1 MPDFDVIV
9 VGAGNAA
16 LAAANSA
23 REEGADRVVV
33 LEKAPEPERGGNTYF
48 SGGLLR
54 IAFGAPR
61 ALEPLLP
68 DIEDRLPGFFD
79 NVEPYTQE
87 DFLSDLRRVT
97 ADRADPTL
105 ARILIGNSYDT
116 IRWMHETG
124 GIPMEAAVAL
134 AGIRV
139 GNRVKFQ
146 KGAIVRARQEG
157 VGLSRHWFTRTQSNG
172 IEIRYE
178 TGALDLVQDRRGRIA
193 AVRAR
198 TPDGIEELSAGAVVL
213 ACGGFEANA
222 EWRARYLG
230 APWDHAKVR
239 GTAHNQGDGLRM
251 ALEAG
256 ALPRGQWSGRHSTP
270 ISNEWPDF
278 ADRKRTDKSNRLSYP
293 FAVML
298 NRAGR
303 RFVDEGEDLGLYTYA
318 KYGGDILRQ
327 PGSLAWQIFDRKT
340 VHLLEPRYRTSD
352 PITSDTL
359 EGLVAQLDIDD
370 REQALRTLEAYN
382 EAACDP
388 AGFDPNLAR
397 RARHRRDRS
406 AQVELGAAARR
417 PAVRRLL
424 RHRRNHLY
432 LRRARDRR
440 ARPGAWYGLAS
451 DAGALYL
458 RRDGRRA
465 LSPSTTR
472 AEPVWSPERCSAVS
486 PGVLP
491 RATAGAPDK
500 RLPGQTRVPAQPRR
514 RDSERS
520 SSAAGSGYKRLI

>member
-1 MPDFDVIV
+1 MRDFDIIV

-23 REEGADRVVV
+23 REEGADRVLV
-33 LEKAPEPERGGNTYF
+33 LEKASEAERGGNTWF

-54 IAFGAPR
+54 IAYGASR

-68 DIEDRLPGFFD
+68 DVEERLPGFFD
-79 NVEPYTQE
+79 NVEPYTEE

-97 ADRADPTL
+97 AGRADPML
-105 ARILIGNSYDT
+105 ARILIENSYQT
-116 IRWMHETG
+116 IRWMHEAAG
-124 GIPMEAAVAL
+124 VPMEAAVSL

-157 VGLSRHWFTRTQSNG
+157 IGLSRSWFAHTERNG

-178 TGALDLVQDRRGRIA
+178 TGALSLLRDRSGRVVGVEA
-193 AVRAR
+193 K
-198 TPDGIEELSAGAVVL
+198 TPSGMEELSARAVVL

-222 EWRARYLG
+222 QWRAQYLG

-251 ALEAG
+251 ALAAG

-293 FAVML
+293 FGVMI

-303 RFVDEGEDLGLYTYA
+303 RFVDEGEDLGFYTYA
-318 KYGGDILRQ
+318 KYGGEILRQ
-327 PGSLAWQIFDRKT
+327 PGSLAWQIFDQQDDAPARAPLPDERT
-340 VHLLEPRYRTSD
+340 DHLRYPRGSGRAARHRRSARRRCAPSMRTTRRRA
-352 PITSDTL
+352 IT
-359 EGLVAQLDIDD
+359 
-370 REQALRTLEAYN
+370 
-382 EAACDP
+382 
-388 AGFDPNLAR
+388 AGFDPTVLDGLATT
-397 RARHRRDRS
+397 RARA

-417 PAVRRLL
+417 AAVRRLL
-424 RHRRNHLY
+424 RHRRHHLH
-432 LRRARDRR
+432 LRRTRDRR
-440 ARPGAWYGLAS
+440 AGEGARHRLAP
-451 DAGALYL
+451 DARALHL

-465 LSPSTTR
+465 LPLQLPRRDRPCLRRGVRPHRGAVCGAGAGGHVMCGLTGAKAWRPDGIQLRELHAGGRR
-472 AEPVWSPERCSAVS
+472 AEV
-486 PGVLP
+486 
-491 RATAGAPDK
+491 
-500 RLPGQTRVPAQPRR
+500 
-514 RDSERS
+514 
-520 SSAAGSGYKRLI
+520 

>member
-68 DIEDRLPGFFD
+68 DVESRLPGFFD
-79 NVEPYTQE
+79 NVEPYTE
-87 DFLSDLRRVT
+87 DDFLSDLRRVT
-97 ADRADPTL
+97 ANRTDPKL
-105 ARILIGNSYDT
+105 AQILIGNSYDT
-116 IRWMHETG
+116 IRWMNETG
-124 GIPMEAAVAL
+124 GIPMEAAVTL

-157 VGLSRHWFTRTQSNG
+157 VGLSRHWFARAQANG
-172 IEIRYE
+172 VEIRYG
-178 TGALDLVQDRRGRIA
+178 TGATALVRDRRG
-193 AVRAR
+193 AVAGVEAR
-198 TPDGIEELSAGAVVL
+198 TPAGMQELSARAVVL
-213 ACGGFEANA
+213 ACGGFEANPQ
-222 EWRARYLG
+222 WRAQYLG

-251 ALEAG
+251 AIEAG

-293 FAVML
+293 FGVMI
-298 NRAGR
+298 NRDGR

-318 KYGGDILRQ
+318 KYGGEILRQ
-327 PGSLAWQIFDRKT
+327 PGSLAWQVFDQKT
-340 VHLLEPRYRTSD
+340 MHLLEPRYRTSD

-359 EGLVAQLDIDD
+359 AGLVAQLEIDD
-370 REQALRTLEAYN
+370 RAQALRTLEAYN
-382 EAACDP
+382 DAACDP
-388 AGFDPNLAR
+388 SGFDPTALDGLATSGIDPPKSNWALR
-397 RARHRRDRS
+397 LDEPPFAAWSATGGITFTFGGLAIDDHARVIGTHWRPIPGLYTCGEMVGGLFHFNYPGGTGLVSGAVFGRIAGRS
-406 AQVELGAAARR
+406 AARLAA
-417 PAVRRLL
+417 
-424 RHRRNHLY
+424 
-432 LRRARDRR
+432 
-440 ARPGAWYGLAS
+440 
-451 DAGALYL
+451 
-458 RRDGRRA
+458 
-465 LSPSTTR
+465 PS
-472 AEPVWSPERCSAVS
+472 
-486 PGVLP
+486 
-491 RATAGAPDK
+491 
-500 RLPGQTRVPAQPRR
+500 
-514 RDSERS
+514 
-520 SSAAGSGYKRLI
+520 